1 MPPYWPVVR
10 DRVFGRVLPGLALS
24 ALGDGMSAVAI
35 GWLALQCAPPGQR
48 GLWIGLA
55 IAAYTLPGAFGA
67 VLLAPLLRGRSGAH
81 LAALDAALR
90 ALLLGAVPVLAWTG
104 ALTIGRYTAL
114 LAGSAL
120 LSAWGSAGRYTL
132 VVQVLPAELHVPA
145 NALLTLLNEAATV
158 AGPVLAGP
166 LIAWL
171 GAPAVLAADAA
182 TFAVLAV
189 SFALVG
195 ARAPLPRR
203 ERRSAGFAAI
213 RKDRRLLAL
222 TSLSAGFFLLFG
234 PLPVAMPLFASSA
247 PEVALLYI
255 SFGVGAVIGAIAIG
269 HLARLPL
276 WPAAIGSVLAFG
288 LLLLPLGLGLPR
300 WAGLLTLALAGLAW
314 APFPTASMS
323 LFQRL
328 VPADRLPAVLAARG
342 AVLVVATPLGTLLG
356 APLVQAAGPA
366 ATLVACGA
374 ATTVLGLVALVVRL
388 RARLE
393 PGGFSGDLVQHAEVS
408 AEPPGVLPQRRDR
421 LVDVLG
427 EHVGQVDEHPAPVD
441 GGVPA
446 HLEVALAHPHVHA
459 EVHGGP
465 LVAQHDPDER
475 ERRLAGADPADAAD
489 ELPVQRTLRPPVRR
503 RGLLAEA
510 LEVLARLVESGE
522 QRGGPTRSRVHGH
535 PPAAR

>member
-81 LAALDAALR
+81 LAALDAGLR
-90 ALLLGAVPVLAWTG
+90 ALLLGAVPVLAWAG

-132 VVQVLPAELHVPA
+132 VAQVLPAELHVPA

-158 AGPVLAGP
+158 AGPVLAGL
-166 LIAWL
+166 LIAGL
-171 GAPAVLAADAA
+171 GAPAVLAADAV

-203 ERRSAGFAAI
+203 ERRSAGFATI

-222 TSLSAGFFLLFG
+222 TTLSAMFFLLFG
-234 PLPVAMPLFASSA
+234 PVPVAMPLFVSSA
-247 PEVALLYI
+247 PEVAMLYI

-300 WAGLLTLALAGLAW
+300 WADLLTLALAGLAW

-323 LFQRL
+323 LYQRL
-328 VPADRLPAVLAARG
+328 VPPDRLPPVLAARG

-366 ATLVACGA
+366 TTLVACGA
-374 ATTVLGLVALVVRL
+374 ATAVLGLAALVVRL
-388 RARLE
+388 RAPLGLDVF
-393 PGGFSGDLVQHAEVS
+393 PAGCSGDLVQHAVVG
-408 AEPPGVLPQRRDR
+408 AEAAGVLP
-421 LVDVLG
+421 
-427 EHVGQVDEHPAPVD
+427 
-441 GGVPA
+441 
-446 HLEVALAHPHVHA
+446 
-459 EVHGGP
+459 
-465 LVAQHDPDER
+465 
-475 ERRLAGADPADAAD
+475 
-489 ELPVQRTLRPPVRR
+489 
-503 RGLLAEA
+503 
-510 LEVLARLVESGE
+510 
-522 QRGGPTRSRVHGH
+522 
-535 PPAAR
+535 